1 MVKTSCPK
9 ERLKKGK
16 NNLQKR
22 EPIVKI
28 NCLEKRQERLAKMKA
43 NNKKQLSQETTEK
56 RQERLE
62 KSEQIRRNS

>member
-1 MVKTSCPK
+1 M
-9 ERLKKGK
+9 
-16 NNLQKR
+16 QKR

-56 RQERLE
+56 RQEIKDLKNQS
-62 KSEQIRRNS
+62 KSEETVKKRNC